1 MDYSMVIA
9 AQVVGNKIRGGQVRS
24 GEDAYYEESGFDYF
38 ANVKSVIRKLRAA
51 ANFLTAIMNRGDVLV
66 ERDA

>member
-9 AQVVGNKIRGGQVRS
+9 AQVVSNKRRTDRVRS
-24 GEDAYYEESGFDYF
+24 GEDEFYEKYGFDYF
-38 ANVKSVIRKLRAA
+38 ANVKSVLRKFRTT
-51 ANFLTAIMNRGDVLV
+51 ANSMSAIMNRRDVVV